1 MVSDDQNLS
10 GSSKLSKTKRSNSLG
25 KSGECSLLKKKSKK
39 TRKNKTT
46 SVFDEYENRG
56 DVLEGYE
63 DLNSGSS
70 EDDSVLSQI
79 YQKHAED
86 RSRS

>member
-1 MVSDDQNLS
+1 MR
-10 GSSKLSKTKRSNSLG
+10 SSSLG
-25 KSGECSLLKKKSKK
+25 KSGGSSPLKKSKK
-39 TRKNKTT
+39 SRKNKTT

-70 EDDSVLSQI
+70 DDDSVLSQI
-79 YQKHAED
+79 NQKHVED